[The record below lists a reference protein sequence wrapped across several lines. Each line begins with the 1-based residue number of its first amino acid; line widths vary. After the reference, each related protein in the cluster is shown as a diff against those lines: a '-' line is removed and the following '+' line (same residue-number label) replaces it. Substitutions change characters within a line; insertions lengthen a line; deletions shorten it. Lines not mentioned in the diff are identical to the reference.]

1 MLNQTIQA
9 VRDAGKVM
17 LSFAHPDVYTK
28 EGHANFVTQGDLAVQ
43 KFLLP
48 RLQEICPESV
58 FFAEEKEND
67 PLTDRPTWVVDPI
80 DGTFNYMRGRG
91 CSSISAA
98 LLVGQEPV
106 LGVVLNPYRDELFS
120 AEKGKGAFLN
130 GTAVHVADTPFER
143 AMVGFGTSPYKP
155 ALAGRSMKAALR
167 FLLEAGDLRRTGS
180 AAIDLCDVACGRSD
194 VFFELTLS
202 PWDVAAGALLVREAG
217 GIFDMPEQSAVSFAA
232 PACILAAS
240 PACFGRARE
249 ILLEAGEES

>member
-155 ALAGRSMKAALR
+155 ALAGRSMKAQMKQANKLGARYALI
-167 FLLEAGDLRRTGS
+167 LGDDEIAEGVVMLRS
-180 AAIDLCDVACGRSD
+180 MSDSQQEKVA
-194 VFFELTLS
+194 
-202 PWDVAAGALLVREAG
+202 
-217 GIFDMPEQSAVSFAA
+217 
-232 PACILAAS
+232 LAEVIGKIKA
-240 PACFGRARE
+240 
-249 ILLEAGEES
+249 